1 MKKIFSVLFLGGF
14 SLVVLTGFS
23 GSLDFKTG
31 DAALEAELNGIRLKA
46 STKEGLEVVIKDI
59 QVRFG
64 VPKEEVKVVIER
76 ESDVG
81 SGTEKGEGSLNA
93 GDVYLMALLA
103 KEANV
108 PFSRVVELR
117 KSKGRGW
124 GRICKELGLHPSI
137 LGKAKSKK
145 AHKKGKSKKAKKD
158 KGKGKNN

>member
-46 STKEGLEVVIKDI
+46 STKEGLELVVKDI

-76 ESDVG
+76 ES
-81 SGTEKGEGSLNA
+81 EQSLNA
-93 GDVYLMALLA
+93 GDVYLMAFLA

-117 KSKGRGW
+117 KSNGRGW

-145 AHKKGKSKKAKKD
+145 TKKKDKSKKAKKN
-158 KGKGKNN
+158 KGKGKK